1 MDRPMCVC
9 SGGLGREDGMAIV
22 SVLESGEETF
32 LRVMGGSLLHM
43 DSRDHSESGGF

>member
-1 MDRPMCVC
+1 MYVAG
-9 SGGLGREDGMAIV
+9 GGLGREDGMAIV